1 LDNDSKK
8 DIYFEVSMSVNSF
21 LQELMRRRKRLPSQ
35 LAADL
40 GVSHATVRRWLFG
53 EDIPNLRSCQILADY
68 SGIPLQKVL
77 KIVGQLPEMSIQEAA
92 DWPEFREYALKKYP
106 NILDEDIITMVED
119 LIERRRNTKYT
130 RMRRRKA

>member
-1 LDNDSKK
+1 MDNDSKK

-130 RMRRRKA
+130 RMRRKA

>member
-1 LDNDSKK
+1 
-8 DIYFEVSMSVNSF
+8 MSVNSF

-53 EDIPNLRSCQILADY
+53 EDIPSVRSCQILADY
-68 SGIPLQKVL
+68 SGMPLQKVL
-77 KIVGQLPEMSIQEAA
+77 KIVGQLPEMNIQEAT

-106 NILDEDIITMVED
+106 NILDEDIITMIED
-119 LIERRRNTKYT
+119 LIERRRNAKYT
-130 RMRRRKA
+130 RRRKGKA

>member
-1 LDNDSKK
+1 
-8 DIYFEVSMSVNSF
+8 MSVNSF

-53 EDIPNLRSCQILADY
+53 EDVPSVRSCKMLADY

-77 KIVGQLPEMSIQEAA
+77 KIVGQLPEMNMQEAT

-106 NILDEDIITMVED
+106 NILDEDIITMIED
-119 LIERRRNTKYT
+119 LIERRRNIKYT
-130 RMRRRKA
+130 RKRRRSK

>member
-1 LDNDSKK
+1 
-8 DIYFEVSMSVNSF
+8 MSVNSF

-53 EDIPNLRSCQILADY
+53 EDIPNLRSCQVLADY

-119 LIERRRNTKYT
+119 LIERRRNSKYT
-130 RMRRRKA
+130 KMRRRKA